1 MAVLEETG
9 LLKMDF
15 LGLKTL
21 TELDLMKKMVKE
33 LYREDIDL
41 LNLNYEDPK
50 VYELLKSG
58 RTTGVFQL
66 ESRGMQ
72 NLLVRLKPDR
82 FDDLIA
88 VLALYRPGPL
98 KSGLVDSF
106 VRRKHGEEE
115 ITYEFPELEP
125 ILKETYGIW
134 AYQEQV
140 MKMSQVL
147 AGFTPGEADTLRKA
161 IGKKK
166 KDLMEKMKSKFIEG
180 AVKRGHDR
188 KKIEELWASIEKFA
202 SYSFNKS
209 HSTAYAYL
217 SFQTAFFK
225 TYYPGVFFAVKLSTE
240 KNENKFI
247 SLIKDAKLFGFE
259 ILPPDINKS
268 DIHFTIEE
276 RDGKQ
281 YIRYGLAKIK
291 GVGEEA
297 AKAIKEAKEKYGKF
311 RNLADFIRKVDNRK
325 VNKKVVEAL
334 IEAGAFD
341 FTGESR
347 EELLK
352 KIQKQEK
359 LSLAVGQNSLFG
371 NKTKKSKTQ
380 KVEDFLE
387 TLKRE
392 RQLLGFYISGHPLD
406 KYPSLLD
413 GIKNRIED
421 FEETERADDVK
432 LAGVVVDFQEK
443 RTRSGK
449 YMAIFNLIDK
459 TGIMECI
466 VFPDTY
472 ESIKHKLEE
481 DRVVVVEGYI
491 TTDAETEQK
500 KLTVQR
506 IFLPEELERNL
517 RIEITL
523 YEKEVPKVL
532 EPLKGLLEKIADPN
546 EGSPT
551 TIKLLTEEGIY
562 WIELGKKY
570 WVVPNAN
577 NLNHLT
583 AKLRNRVK
591 LIEEDF

>member
-1 MAVLEETG
+1 
-9 LLKMDF
+9 
-15 LGLKTL
+15 
-21 TELDLMKKMVKE
+21 
-33 LYREDIDL
+33 
-41 LNLNYEDPK
+41 
-50 VYELLKSG
+50 
-58 RTTGVFQL
+58 
-66 ESRGMQ
+66 
-72 NLLVRLKPDR
+72 
-82 FDDLIA
+82 
-88 VLALYRPGPL
+88 
-98 KSGLVDSF
+98 
-106 VRRKHGEEE
+106 
-115 ITYEFPELEP
+115 
-125 ILKETYGIW
+125 
-134 AYQEQV
+134 
-140 MKMSQVL
+140 MSQIL
-147 AGFTPGEADTLRKA
+147 SGFTPGEADTLRKA

-180 AVKRGHDR
+180 AVKKGYDR
-188 KKIEELWASIEKFA
+188 KQIEELWDSIEKFA

-259 ILPPDINKS
+259 LLPPDINKS

-297 AKAIKEAKEKYGKF
+297 AKAIKEAKQKFGKF
-311 RNLADFIRKVDNRK
+311 KNLADFIRKVDNRK

-352 KIQKQEK
+352 KVQKQEK
-359 LSLAVGQNSLFG
+359 LSLAVGQNTLFG
-371 NKTKKSKTQ
+371 SNKKTKTQ

-387 TLKRE
+387 ILKRE

-406 KYPSLLD
+406 KYPHLLE

-421 FEETERADDVK
+421 FEEVEKADDVK

-459 TGIMECI
+459 TGIMECV
-466 VFPDTY
+466 VFPETY

-506 IFLPEELERNL
+506 LYLPDELGKNL

-523 YEKEVPKVL
+523 YEKEIPKILKPLKVL
-532 EPLKGLLEKIADPN
+532 LQKLSDPE

-551 TIKLLTEEGIY
+551 TIKLLTDDGIY

-570 WVVPNAN
+570 WIVPNAT
-577 NLNHLT
+577 NLNILT
-583 AKLRNRVK
+583 SKLKSRVK
-591 LIEEDF
+591 LIEEAF